1 MPQSPI
7 ETTDRP
13 DHDDPDGPWAQPG
26 ILLGREVTFEP
37 ADPPRSGRFVVF
49 DPRAKSLAPHPPGG
63 RRVDQVDVV
72 DVVDVVAPAGR
83 GIRRHRVPATYLSV
97 AETLPLLLE
106 LDSDHPLTPPPPGG
120 GAGGAAGAA
129 GWRRVWACWPAGGSF
144 RQSPIRDMTGGEPG
158 HWGRMTTV

>member
-13 DHDDPDGPWAQPG
+13 DHDDPDGPWPQPG

-49 DPRAKSLAPHPPGG
+49 DPRAKSLARQSPGG
-63 RRVDQVDVV
+63 SRIDQA

-97 AETLPLLLE
+97 AEMLPLLLE
-106 LDSDHPLTPPPPGG
+106 LDSDHPLTPPRPS
-120 GAGGAAGAA
+120 A
-129 GWRRVWACWPAGGSF
+129 PA
-144 RQSPIRDMTGGEPG
+144 
-158 HWGRMTTV
+158 WG